1 MPIQEL
7 KSETTHEGRVYIT
20 PTGERYESVTT
31 RLGKAFPSPWLDE
44 WKAKVGDK
52 EATRISNIATR
63 RGSSIHLLSE
73 KYLLNDSRWFQGA
86 MPINLESFNGIKSIL
101 DEYVDE
107 IYGIELPLYSHVL
120 KTAGR
125 TDLVA
130 KFDENI
136 SIIDFKTSKKLKN
149 SNDILTYFL
158 QATCYAM
165 MFEELY
171 SIPINN
177 ITIIM
182 AVDHEGV
189 QVFRR
194 KTEKYRQQVLKIFC

>member
-1 MPIQEL
+1 M
-7 KSETTHEGRVYIT
+7 
-20 PTGERYESVTT
+20 
-31 RLGKAFPSPWLDE
+31 GKVFPSPWLDE
-44 WKAKVGDK
+44 WKVKIGNK

-73 KYLLNDSRWFQGA
+73 KYLSNDPRWFEGA
-86 MPINLESFNGIKSIL
+86 MPINLESFNGIKYVL

-177 ITIIM
+177 ITIIIT
-182 AVDHEGV
+182 VDHEGV

-194 KTEKYRQQVLKIFC
+194 KTEKYRQQVLKIFG